1 MFYMIHIVKSESPSM
16 CFQNAKALV
25 LSIVI
30 PNIVK
35 HCFHVCLTVG
45 LKWVEEECNK
55 FF

>member
-1 MFYMIHIVKSESPSM
+1 MFSVTNNTKNVI
-16 CFQNAKALV
+16 V

-30 PNIVK
+30 VK
-35 HCFHVCLTVG
+35 PRFHVCLTVG